1 MKKKGIFETL
11 VKAGIAAAAIG
22 GTLYLLK
29 DKLEEDPKYKEAI
42 DKVKDT
48 IKSYMPEKEA
58 PIDEDDF
65 FDEDF
70 DEVIHTSSSERGYV
84 NIKLPTEED
93 IEEAFE
99 KAADKVEDVM
109 DSVEEKAEQIV
120 DSIEETVEEITEA

>member
-1 MKKKGIFETL
+1 MKKKGVIETL
-11 VKAGIAAAAIG
+11 VKAGIAVAAVG

-48 IKSYMPEKEA
+48 IKSYVPSKEE

-70 DEVIHTSSSERGYV
+70 DEIIHTSSSERGYV
-84 NIKLPTEED
+84 NIKLPTDEELED
-93 IEEAFE
+93 S
-99 KAADKVEDVM
+99 AAPVVEDV
-109 DSVEEKAEQIV
+109 EPE
-120 DSIEETVEEITEA
+120 IEEFIEKTTEE

>member
-1 MKKKGIFETL
+1 MKKKGFIDTL
-11 VKAGIAAAAIG
+11 VKAGIAVAAVG

-48 IKSYMPEKEA
+48 IKSYVPSKET
-58 PIDEDDF
+58 PVEEDDF

-84 NIKLPTEED
+84 NIKLPTDEEVMD
-93 IEEAFE
+93 EAMEALEEAT
-99 KAADKVEDVM
+99 ED
-109 DSVEEKAEQIV
+109 
-120 DSIEETVEEITEA
+120 TVE